1 MFFHLVAL
9 NNFFKLSIFL
19 NFFFNSYCCGIFQC
33 VNLKDFFVLH
43 ERKLLW
49 LYSKVNPKLKKKCMK
64 CGLTNQEEEDLD
76 DLIICQSKMCKGAY
90 CVDCYN
96 ELFYTC
102 KLCHQSLN
110 ASDFSD
116 GESIVR
122 DSSDESGSYDTIIK
136 SKSTEIEK
144 KDQEIV
150 QIFNVDVKDE
160 IEIIRIDKNRMN
172 KLIKE
177 MLTEFYYLMKT
188 QMKNE
193 YFVLNFAKIFEENEF
208 LLMQNTYD
216 LHSSCK
222 YILGNFL
229 NKIQIEEYF
238 DMNLL
243 DEQSFH
249 DHLRQKFDKNILEK
263 FT

>member
-1 MFFHLVAL
+1 M
-9 NNFFKLSIFL
+9 
-19 NFFFNSYCCGIFQC
+19 
-33 VNLKDFFVLH
+33 H

-49 LYSKVNPKLKKKCMK
+49 VYSKINPNFKKKCIK
-64 CGLTNQEEEDLD
+64 CGLTSQDEEDLD

-122 DSSDESGSYDTIIK
+122 DSSDESGSSEAIIK
-136 SKSTEIEK
+136 SKSIEIEK
-144 KDQEIV
+144 EDKEIV
-150 QIFNVDVKDE
+150 QNFKIDVDDE
-160 IEIIRIDKNRMN
+160 IEIIKIDKSRMN

-177 MLTEFYYLMKT
+177 MLTEFYDLMKS

-193 YFVLNFAKIFEENEF
+193 YFLQIFAESFEENEF

-222 YILGNFL
+222 YILGNFV
-229 NKIQIEEYF
+229 NKIQVEEYF
-238 DMNLL
+238 DLNLL
-243 DEQSFH
+243 NEQSFY
-249 DHLRQKFDKNILEK
+249 DNLRQKFNKNI
-263 FT
+263 